1 MDSVLEKI
9 QEDKEMNEDS
19 ILLTIKKLV
28 GLDAAYDAFDE
39 DIIIHINYVMLIL
52 NQLGVGPDEV
62 YSISG
67 YDDTWDDFLGDDP
80 DLESVKS
87 YIANKVKLVFDPPT
101 SGGAMDAL
109 KNVIDESEWRL
120 NVQVDPG
127 KEDDEDEYIL

>member
-1 MDSVLEKI
+1 
-9 QEDKEMNEDS
+9 MNEDS

-28 GLDAAYDAFDE
+28 GLDAAYDAFDQ

-67 YDDTWDDFLGDDP
+67 YDETWDDFLGDDP

-87 YIANKVKLVFDPPT
+87 YMANKVRLVFDPPT
-101 SGGAMDAL
+101 TSGAMEAL

-120 NVQVDPG
+120 NVQVDPKG
-127 KEDDEDEYIL
+127 EVEDEYVL

>member
-1 MDSVLEKI
+1 
-9 QEDKEMNEDS
+9 MNEDS

-28 GLDAAYDAFDE
+28 GLDAAYDAFDQ

-67 YDDTWDDFLGDDP
+67 YDETWDDFLGDDP

-87 YIANKVKLVFDPPT
+87 YIANKVRLVFDPPT
-101 SGGAMDAL
+101 TSGAMEAL

-120 NVQVDPG
+120 NVQVDPKG
-127 KEDDEDEYIL
+127 EVEDEYVL